1 MIVKTYR
8 LKDRGA
14 AGQDISSWTE
24 DWDKV
29 QNLAR
34 GAEGTDR
41 NHLSFFLKKYFPRP
55 PARILDGGC
64 GTGRYVISY
73 RSKGY
78 DITGVDFS
86 EETIRRIKAEMGE
99 DYPVQT
105 ADITALP
112 FKDDAFDCYLSGGV
126 MEHFEDGPD
135 RALREAHRVLKKGSG
150 ILLMTVPYV
159 NVIRRTRLCIS
170 GKRKA
175 GGLFHRVVKKCGVD
189 TDSCPGLLFCEYA
202 FDAGSISFYLEN
214 NGFKVKKVY
223 PTDFLWGEIG
233 SLLRRFMVSPRASSG
248 TAPQKTVSAG
258 QMVRAGMGR
267 NNAIRDTMYD
277 LFVTENRERL
287 LYRSTIGKLNHL
299 SGHMVLIVARVL
311 PRTAQGEDVHE
322 RK

>member
-8 LKDRGA
+8 LKDGGA

-34 GAEGTDR
+34 SAEGTDR
-41 NHLSFFLKKYFPRP
+41 NHLSYFLKRYFPRP

-86 EETIRRIKAEMGE
+86 DRTIRRIKKEMGE
-99 DYPVQT
+99 DYPVRT

-112 FKDDAFDCYLSGGV
+112 FGDDTFDCYFSGGV

-135 RALREAHRVLKKGSG
+135 RALKEAYRVLKKGKG
-150 ILLMTVPYV
+150 LLLMTVPYV
-159 NVIRRTRLCIS
+159 NVVRRARLFVS
-170 GKRKA
+170 GEART
-175 GGLFHRVVKKCGVD
+175 GGLFHRSVEKCGPDGIV
-189 TDSCPGLLFCEYA
+189 SPGLVFCEYA
-202 FDAGSISFYLEN
+202 FDAGSIKRYLKD
-214 NGFKVKKVY
+214 NGFVMDEVY

-233 SLLRRFMVSPRASSG
+233 SLIRRFVGARRSLPMSSPQRAAS
-248 TAPQKTVSAG
+248 
-258 QMVRAGMGR
+258 RAGVPSDAAR
-267 NNAIRDTMYD
+267 RDNALKELMHS
-277 LFVTENRERL
+277 LFVTEDRESL
-287 LYRSTIGKLNHL
+287 LYRLTIGKLNYV
-299 SGHMVLIVARVL
+299 SGHMVFITARAAAESA
-311 PRTAQGEDVHE
+311 RRDVHE